1 MMIFFATE
9 VMDVDGHHEKL
20 CRCSATLLP
29 PSRNQ
34 LFFSSHL
41 FTVVT
46 SSQIAVLASNAVS
59 FHAVLSSSFV
69 LCFQLVLAVSVH
81 RNRLAVFSPR
91 SKIEN

>member
-1 MMIFFATE
+1 MATMKNY
-9 VMDVDGHHEKL
+9 VAVQ
-20 CRCSATLLP
+20 LL
-29 PSRNQ
+29 SSLRHANQ
-34 LFFSSHL
+34 LFFSSRL

-69 LCFQLVLAVSVH
+69 LCLQLVLAVSVH

-91 SKIEN
+91 WKIEN